1 MANVQITQLPNAG
14 AITGTEAVPIVQ
26 NGVTVQTTT
35 AALAGAPTLTASFLE
50 VSNSVTT
57 PNSRYFAVGSG
68 LTTTDGGAASSFTVS
83 LTGAISNLNTLGNG
97 LVAKTS
103 TNVLANRT
111 ITAGTVGLSLS
122 NGDGVSGNPTVSL
135 TGLPLSLAQLTGSG
149 VLTYSG
155 STLNPRTI
163 TGTSNTITVT
173 NGTGASGDPTITIA
187 DNPILPGTGSVTVPL
202 GTTAQRPAGSVGQFR
217 YNSTTGYFEAYD
229 ATGWNTIALG
239 GVSSFSAGST
249 GLSPG
254 SPTGGNIV
262 LSGTLNVASGGT
274 GANTLTGYVKGN
286 GTSVMTASST
296 IPNTDITGLGTM
308 STQNAVSVSITGG
321 SITSTTLTNNT
332 INSTTIGVTTP
343 DVGYFTSLYTNG
355 ALAISASS
363 TNTLTNKTISGSSNT
378 LTNIANASLVNSTV
392 TINGVSIP
400 LGSSG
405 TVTATLAN
413 ALTIGTGLTGGTF
426 DGSVPKTITIDSTVV
441 TLTGSQTLTNKT
453 LTSPV
458 IGTIVNTGTLTLPSS
473 TDTLVG
479 RATTDTLTNK
489 SISGLTNTF
498 TNIPNSALTNT
509 SITIGSSSV
518 SLGGTITTITGL
530 TLTSPTI
537 GTILNTGTLTLPTST
552 DTLVGRATTDTLT
565 NKTISGANNTL
576 SSIGNSSLTNS
587 SLTVNGVSIS
597 LGGSGTITAANPN
610 ALTIGT
616 GLTGTSYTGA
626 SAVTIAIDTA
636 TVVTLTG
643 AQTLTNKTIS
653 GASNTLSNIGNAS
666 LTNSS
671 VTIGSTS
678 VSLGGTASTIT
689 GLTLTSP
696 TIATITNGGTITI
709 PSGTDTLVG
718 RATTDTLT
726 NKTINAGLNTLSN
739 IANSSLTNSSIT
751 LGTTTVSLGGTT
763 LTPAGFT
770 SVTVTQNP
778 TQDLQLATKAY
789 VDATVSNV
797 NYHQAVNYASTVDLG
812 SVTYNNGSSGVGATL
827 TNAGTQAT
835 LVLDGHTMTST
846 DVTNAVRLLIKNES
860 NSAYNGVYVLTNQG
874 SASTNWSM
882 VRSTDTNTSGSGS
895 NQLGPGDTFY
905 VIAGTSQ
912 ATTSW
917 VQTTDL
923 PITIGTTG
931 IVFAQV
937 GGPSGGYTWG
947 TGLQLSGST
956 VSVANTTVTA
966 GSYTLGNFTV
976 NAQGQ
981 LTAASSTATTGTGNV
996 VLSTSPTLVT
1006 PALGTP
1012 ASGVMTNVTGL
1023 PLTTGVTGTLGTT
1036 NGGTGLTSFT
1046 SGGAI
1051 YATSTS
1057 ALTSG
1062 TLPVAS
1068 GGTGTTT
1075 STGSGSIVLSTSPTL
1090 VTPILGTP
1098 TSVTLTNATGLP
1110 LSTGVT
1116 GTLAT
1121 SQGGTGLTTFT
1132 VANNAIYSTSSSALT
1147 AGTLPVLAGGT
1158 GVTTSTGTGSNVLS
1172 TSPTLVTPLLG
1183 TPTSGTLTNCT
1194 GLPIS
1199 SGVSGL
1205 GTGVATFLGT
1215 PTAANLASAVVGT
1228 TGSGNLVF
1236 ATSPTFTTP
1245 VLGTPTSVTLTNATG
1260 LPLSTGVT
1268 GTLPIANGGTGQ
1280 TTASAAFNALSP
1292 ITTAGDL
1299 IIGTGVN
1306 TAGRLAIGTNGY
1318 VLTSNGTTASWQATS
1333 SGVTSFSAGTTGF
1346 TPNTATSGAVT
1357 LAGTLAT
1364 TNGGTGLTSFTN
1376 GGAVYATSTSAL
1388 TTGTLPVASGGSGA
1402 TTLTGVLYGN
1412 GSSAF
1417 TAATGSQI
1425 ATAIGSTAVTNAT
1438 NASNVAVT
1446 TGSAT
1451 TNYLTFATAT
1461 TGNLPVLTNSGLT
1474 YNGTTNAITGG
1485 ISGGTF

>member
-83 LTGAISNLNTLGNG
+83 LTGALANLNTLGNG

-103 TNVLANRT
+103 TSVLANRT

-149 VLTYSG
+149 ILTYSG

-163 TGTSNTITVT
+163 TGTANQITVT

-249 GLSPG
+249 GFSPG

-308 STQNAVSVSITGG
+308 STQNAGSVSITGG

-392 TINGVSIP
+392 TINGVAIS

-426 DGSVPKTITIDSTVV
+426 DGSTPKTIAIDSTVV

-453 LTSPV
+453 LTAPV
-458 IGTIVNTGTLTLPSS
+458 ISTITNVGTLTLPSS

-479 RATTDTLTNK
+479 RATSDTLTNK
-489 SISGLTNTF
+489 SISGSTNTV
-498 TNIPNSALTNT
+498 TNLPNSALTN
-509 SITIGSSSV
+509 SSV
-518 SLGGTITTITGL
+518 TINSNTI
-530 TLTSPTI
+530 
-537 GTILNTGTLTLPTST
+537 
-552 DTLVGRATTDTLT
+552 A
-565 NKTISGANNTL
+565 
-576 SSIGNSSLTNS
+576 
-587 SLTVNGVSIS
+587 
-597 LGGSGTITAANPN
+597 LGGSATITAVNPN

-626 SAVTIAIDTA
+626 SAVTIAIDS
-636 TVVTLTG
+636 TVATLTG

-653 GASNTLSNIGNAS
+653 GASNTLSNIGNGS

-671 VTIGSTS
+671 ITIGSTS
-678 VSLGGTASTIT
+678 VSLGATASTIA

-696 TIATITNGGTITI
+696 TIATITNGGTVTI
-709 PSGTDTLVG
+709 PSTTDTLVG
-718 RATTDTLT
+718 RNTTDTLT
-726 NKTINAGLNTLSN
+726 NKTISGSSNTITN
-739 IANSSLTNSSIT
+739 IGNGSLTNSSIT

-789 VDATVSNV
+789 VDAAISNV
-797 NYHQAVNYASTVDLG
+797 NYHQAVQYATVVDLG
-812 SVTYNNGSSGVGATL
+812 TVTYNNGSSGVGATI
-827 TNAGTQAT
+827 TNAGTQAA
-835 LVLDGHTMTST
+835 LVIDGHTMTAT
-846 DVTNAVRLLIKNES
+846 DATNQIRLLIKNES
-860 NSAYNGVYVLTNQG
+860 NGAYNGIYNLTNQG

-882 VRSTDTNTSGSGS
+882 VRASDYDQVGSGV
-895 NQLGPGDTFY
+895 NEVAPGDTMY
-905 VIAGTSQ
+905 VINGTQ
-912 ATTSW
+912 NATTSW
-917 VQTTDL
+917 VQTTDF
-923 PITIGTTG
+923 PIVIGTTPLL
-931 IVFAQV
+931 FTQV

-947 TGLQLSGST
+947 TGLQLAGST
-956 VSVANTTVTA
+956 VSISNTTVTA
-966 GSYTLGNFTV
+966 GAYTLGNFTV

-981 LTAASSTATTGTGNV
+981 LTAASSSATTGTGNV

-1012 ASGVMTNVTGL
+1012 SSATLTNATGL
-1023 PLTTGVTGTLGTT
+1023 PLSTGVTGTLPTT

-1046 SGGAI
+1046 SGGAV

-1057 ALTSG
+1057 ALTTG

-1068 GGTGTTT
+1068 GGTGVTT
-1075 STGSGSIVLSTSPTL
+1075 STGTGSNVLSTSPTL

-1110 LSTGVT
+1110 IST
-1116 GTLAT
+1116 
-1121 SQGGTGLTTFT
+1121 
-1132 VANNAIYSTSSSALT
+1132 
-1147 AGTLPVLAGGT
+1147 
-1158 GVTTSTGTGSNVLS
+1158 
-1172 TSPTLVTPLLG
+1172 
-1183 TPTSGTLTNCT
+1183 
-1194 GLPIS
+1194 
-1199 SGVSGL
+1199 GVSGL

-1260 LPLSTGVT
+1260 LPLTTGVT
-1268 GTLPIANGGTGQ
+1268 GTLGIANGGTGQ

-1299 IIGTGVN
+1299 IIGTGLN
-1306 TAGRLAIGTNGY
+1306 TAGRLGIGTNGY
-1318 VLTSNGTTASWQATS
+1318 VLTSNGTTAVWQATS
-1333 SGVTSFSAGTTGF
+1333 SGVTSISFGSTGL
-1346 TPNTATSGAVT
+1346 TPATATSGAVT
-1357 LAGTLAT
+1357 VAGTLAT
-1364 TNGGTGLTSFTN
+1364 GYGGTGLTSFTN

-1402 TTLTGVLYGN
+1402 VTLTGVLYGN

-1417 TAATGSQI
+1417 TAATGTQI

-1438 NASNVAVT
+1438 NAANTAIT
-1446 TGSAT
+1446 TGAAT
-1451 TNYLTFATAT
+1451 TNYLTFVTAT
-1461 TGNLPVLTNSGLT
+1461 TGNLPQLTNSGLT
-1474 YNGTTNAITGG
+1474 YNSSTNAITGG